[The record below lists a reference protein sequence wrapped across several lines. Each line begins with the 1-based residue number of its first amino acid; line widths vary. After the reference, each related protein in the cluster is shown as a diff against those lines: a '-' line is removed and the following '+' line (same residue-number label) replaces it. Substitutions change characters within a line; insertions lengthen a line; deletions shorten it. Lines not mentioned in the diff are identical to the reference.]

1 MSLNF
6 YYNMEINYNFNE
18 RIVEDEK
25 KVMEYINI
33 MFQFRKNYNHK
44 LTSIDILN
52 LINQII
58 NYKFNKSEIYSN
70 IDEKLVHDCMIN
82 AGFRFKQES
91 NCYIYN
97 IGIKQHIQ
105 KLLKIHAEY

>member
-1 MSLNF
+1 MKNT
-6 YYNMEINYNFNE
+6 YNE
-18 RIVEDEK
+18 RFIEQEK
-25 KVMEYINI
+25 KVMDYINI

-44 LTSIDILN
+44 LSSIDIMH

-58 NYKFNKSEIYSN
+58 NYKFYKSEIYSN
-70 IDEKLVHDCMIN
+70 ISENMVHLCMIN

-91 NCYIYN
+91 NYYIYN
-97 IGIKQHIQ
+97 FGIKQHIQ